1 MSFSLVPR
9 AALCCVYVA
18 AHYFL
23 AASPPLPSARPP
35 LSDSSIGDSGHG
47 RPPLPPSVFLGPLL
61 RCCGF
66 GRGEGMRKFWCLRLF
81 SHLLSA
87 AVGCPLLFMSLLLL
101 PFPSRNAGLFLGR
114 QEYSAAPPKR
124 WERVVWV
131 PFSLAEGEK
140 LGGKREEIRFVPSIE
155 QNRCINGLLGGRK
168 VEGIRMGPHISLHPI
183 SHLGSSSLGGRTGE
197 EE

>member
-1 MSFSLVPR
+1 MHGQGTSPSWKEEEEEPASSMSFSLVPR

-101 PFPSRNAGLFLGR
+101 PFPSRNAGIFWAVNNIVLHHR
-114 QEYSAAPPKR
+114 KD
-124 WERVVWV
+124 
-131 PFSLAEGEK
+131 
-140 LGGKREEIRFVPSIE
+140 GKE
-155 QNRCINGLLGGRK
+155 
-168 VEGIRMGPHISLHPI
+168 
-183 SHLGSSSLGGRTGE
+183 
-197 EE
+197 